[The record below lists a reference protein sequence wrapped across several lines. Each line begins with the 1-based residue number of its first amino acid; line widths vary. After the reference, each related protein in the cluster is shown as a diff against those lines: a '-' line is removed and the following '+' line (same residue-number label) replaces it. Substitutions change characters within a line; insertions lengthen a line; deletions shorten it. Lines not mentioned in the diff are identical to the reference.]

1 MPSWMNG
8 VNWELMSA
16 LMIAWV
22 VLIGLIGYAAIAV
35 SWRDP
40 GRLR

>member
-1 MPSWMNG
+1 MPSWTYG
-8 VNWELMSA
+8 VNWEWMSA
-16 LMIAWV
+16 LMVAWL

-35 SWRDP
+35 SWRDS